1 MRLQSNEC
9 KTYPEWSRATKLNIR
24 AQGADRFYQASYV
37 SPDLVREQLLQDT
50 LQTRWDQVD
59 ALENEIMILQGFVNP
74 TPAQQTEL
82 AAKQQLIVLHNWK
95 TSEYELRRL
104 EGQYKRL
111 ETLTGQVDSEQT
123 KCTRAI
129 SGIMRTVD
137 KTLQDHIQTALAAL
151 TPDKLCHQL
160 REAVKVVRDHMK
172 GDTDTVRNEVFLAL
186 QAMQPVQTYAAAKK
200 AIQEITTF
208 KRTMESLVNE
218 YGGVNPIS
226 GATYYQTFQ
235 RLIQSPAL
243 GLLQMTVSN
252 NQADKGDWPKIVAL
266 LDPIIE
272 RQIQFEQHQVA
283 QVSDSRVAN
292 DIRALQVQ
300 VADNSLM
307 RDEILALRAQ
317 VGGQQDYGQNTRGG
331 PNPFEESA
339 RAPKAGRHGWYQFI
353 DRGVPPRGLASPGRK
368 PSAQGV
374 CYDYAKGVPC
384 RREALGQKCPFVHS
398 LTSPNQSPTSSRGNR
413 TPSPFTERKAM
424 RVGTPG
430 DRPGG
435 GELTRAKGPQ

>member
-1 MRLQSNEC
+1 
-9 KTYPEWSRATKLNIR
+9 
-24 AQGADRFYQASYV
+24 
-37 SPDLVREQLLQDT
+37 
-50 LQTRWDQVD
+50 
-59 ALENEIMILQGFVNP
+59 MILQGFVNP

-151 TPDKLCHQL
+151 TPDKPCHQL

-317 VGGQQDYGQNTRGG
+317 VGGQQDYGQQSRGG
-331 PNPFEESA
+331 VPV
-339 RAPKAGRHGWYQFI
+339 RQ
-353 DRGVPPRGLASPGRK
+353 RGIASPGRK
-368 PSAQGV
+368 PGAQGV
-374 CYDYAKGVPC
+374 CYDYAKGFPC

-435 GELTRAKGPQ
+435 GN